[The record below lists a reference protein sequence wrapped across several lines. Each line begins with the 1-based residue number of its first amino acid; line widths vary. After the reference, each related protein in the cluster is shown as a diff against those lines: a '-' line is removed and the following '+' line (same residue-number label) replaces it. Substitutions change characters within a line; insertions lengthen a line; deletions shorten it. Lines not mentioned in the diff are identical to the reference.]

1 MAWQSR
7 AKGRGGI
14 VVAAWLAAVLAGVAC
29 GGPPAKAPAAE
40 ALRAPPP
47 LDLGVARRVALGF
60 RPAGADWITGQ
71 ETFQTRV
78 AAGGAIRFVARRPAA
93 RRGPARPSETAPA
106 LALETVAIAGLG
118 GAGDTAIGPGRA
130 RADGAG
136 GLVVERGGVRERL
149 RNLDDGLEQAWEL
162 AARPAGTADV
172 VIRVRVAGLAFAG
185 ETAGGLHFVDRASGL
200 GVRYGAATF
209 VDARARRT
217 DLRVSYAAGE
227 LRLTV
232 PRALL
237 DGAAYPAVVD
247 PYLTPELGLD
257 NPVRGPGID
266 AYAAASATDG
276 SVTLVVWVDY
286 LDTITHIFGTRVSA
300 AGAVLDPLGITIGT
314 TTAIQANPAV
324 GFGGASFLVAWEQGA
339 SSDKKVYVTRIN
351 PSNGTVMDPNG
362 IAVSTNTF
370 NDELQPAVSFDGTN
384 FLVAWGVGMGSGGRI
399 AAARLS
405 QAGTLLDT
413 TSLTVSTI
421 SSTYTEAQ
429 VRPALAFDGVN
440 TLVAWEDIRNGSR
453 DIYANRLTKAGQVLD
468 GNGFVLATSA
478 NQKQLPKLAFDG
490 TNTLAVWVDWIDT
503 STTNRDSSIVGRRVS
518 PAGTLVDANPI
529 TISAAAGE
537 QSDPAVAFD
546 GTRYLVAWSDYRGA
560 DTDVYAT
567 RVGTDGTVV
576 DPQGLPVI
584 VAPAAQYTPEL
595 VFLAGKYFLAW
606 VDSRGGR
613 SSIYGA
619 RVGTDGVSVDGT
631 GFPLPNVPNT
641 QDTPAAASDGS
652 RYFVVWADS
661 RTDGPGIRGAH
672 VTPEGQVVE
681 STSLRVSTSPGYNSR
696 PVVAWNGSV
705 YLVVWSGDTRLLA
718 RRFSAAGTPLD
729 AADIP
734 IPSLALLSDVT
745 SNGTD
750 FLVVG
755 NEVTGFDIQGV
766 RVSGAGVLLD
776 AAPISICAASGSQ
789 YNPRAT
795 FDGSDYFV
803 IWPDRRDAQGHV
815 YGARVTAAGTVL
827 DPDGFLLSP
836 PTGVTADYQ
845 SDPDVAFDGTNILVV
860 WHDSR
865 NYSIR
870 GTRVTPAGAL
880 LDPTSAVIVSPAS
893 NLDVIGTPHVK
904 FDGTNFVVSADHAN
918 FNSSNQ
924 IISYATTASRLTTTL
939 ATLDATSILSY
950 PTEQLKVAPAARSS
964 PGRSPPRS
972 TATRS
977 TGCGPASFPKARPR
991 VAARSRVSARAA
1003 TAWTDSAATP
1013 PAAAGA

>member
-1 MAWQSR
+1 
-7 AKGRGGI
+7 
-14 VVAAWLAAVLAGVAC
+14 
-29 GGPPAKAPAAE
+29 
-40 ALRAPPP
+40 
-47 LDLGVARRVALGF
+47 
-60 RPAGADWITGQ
+60 
-71 ETFQTRV
+71 
-78 AAGGAIRFVARRPAA
+78 
-93 RRGPARPSETAPA
+93 
-106 LALETVAIAGLG
+106 
-118 GAGDTAIGPGRA
+118 
-130 RADGAG
+130 
-136 GLVVERGGVRERL
+136 
-149 RNLDDGLEQAWEL
+149 
-162 AARPAGTADV
+162 
-172 VIRVRVAGLAFAG
+172 
-185 ETAGGLHFVDRASGL
+185 
-200 GVRYGAATF
+200 
-209 VDARARRT
+209 
-217 DLRVSYAAGE
+217 
-227 LRLTV
+227 
-232 PRALL
+232 
-237 DGAAYPAVVD
+237 
-247 PYLTPELGLD
+247 
-257 NPVRGPGID
+257 
-266 AYAAASATDG
+266 
-276 SVTLVVWVDY
+276 
-286 LDTITHIFGTRVSA
+286 
-300 AGAVLDPLGITIGT
+300 
-314 TTAIQANPAV
+314 
-324 GFGGASFLVAWEQGA
+324 
-339 SSDKKVYVTRIN
+339 
-351 PSNGTVMDPNG
+351 
-362 IAVSTNTF
+362 
-370 NDELQPAVSFDGTN
+370 VSFDGTN

-413 TSLTVSTI
+413 TSLTLSTI

-815 YGARVTAAGTVL
+815 YGARVTTAGTVL

-950 PTEQLKVAPAARSS
+950 PTEQLKVALASDRAGSTLFTWTLPTTLDGYPVNRVRARILSESTPAGGCTLPSQCTSGYCVDGFCCDTACGGGSMTDCLACSVGAGTAANGICGAVADGRGCNDANACTLGDTCHAGACQASS
-964 PGRSPPRS
+964 TVTCSALDACHMAGTCAVTTGLCSNPNQPNGTACPGGTCSAGS
-972 TATRS
+972 
-977 TGCGPASFPKARPR
+977 CGPASDGGNADGGDAGRDATAGGDARPDAGSSDGQPPLDAGGGGASGAGGSTGAGGSAGAGGAGGASGAAGASAGR
-991 VAARSRVSARAA
+991 GGGGGATAATGGNAAGGSAGGAAGGAGNISGASGSSGCGCATGPGPAAGLPVFAAGALVALVAARRRARRAPSRR
-1003 TAWTDSAATP
+1003 
-1013 PAAAGA
+1013 